1 MARLHVHALR
11 RVPTPHVVA
20 AVCDTSEASA
30 SGLAEL
36 AGAVPYGSLAEL
48 LRDVNP
54 DVVHVCTP
62 AGMHFAPARQALLAE
77 AHVYV
82 EKPFVE
88 TQVEA
93 DALVALARQRG
104 LLICAGHQLVR
115 DPAFGRLMGRAAELQ
130 PVTVVD
136 SYFAFRPPRLDP
148 ERASR
153 RALGEQLLDIL
164 PHPLYTLV
172 AALERCAPPQAPV
185 EILHTSATPTALHAL
200 LRAGEVMGRLSVS
213 LRARPVAST
222 LTVTGAGGTLTT
234 DFVRAIV
241 VGAAATSPI
250 SFGGRATASR
260 EPSPG

>member
-88 TQVEA
+88 IESEA
-93 DALVALARQRG
+93 RELLALARDRDR
-104 LLICAGHQLVR
+104 LVCAGHQQLR
-115 DPAFGRLMGRAAELQ
+115 DPAYLALR
-130 PVTVVD
+130 
-136 SYFAFRPPRLDP
+136 
-148 ERASR
+148 SR
-153 RALGEQLLDIL
+153 IPALG
-164 PHPLYTLV
+164 
-172 AALERCAPPQAPV
+172 
-185 EILHTSATPTALHAL
+185 
-200 LRAGEVMGRLSVS
+200 
-213 LRARPVAST
+213 PVA
-222 LTVTGAGGTLTT
+222 
-234 DFVRAIV
+234 FN
-241 VGAAATSPI
+241 
-250 SFGGRATASR
+250 
-260 EPSPG
+260 